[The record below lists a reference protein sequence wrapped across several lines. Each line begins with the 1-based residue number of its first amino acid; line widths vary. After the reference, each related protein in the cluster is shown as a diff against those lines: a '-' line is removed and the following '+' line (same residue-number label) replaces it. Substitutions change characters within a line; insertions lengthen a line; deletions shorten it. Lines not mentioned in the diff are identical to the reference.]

1 MTYCQPRIRHI
12 TEIRIHNL
20 DIHAHL
26 AKRQEQDG
34 EHKLGH
40 SSSQPEGPSSPIS
53 EYIPRRKSQG
63 SVHSHSLRDV
73 REIAEDRING
83 SGAGEVAVIEEE
95 SDGDLQSGTPGLSE
109 LHQRRSISSSSLGRI
124 TRSPRLIPRR
134 ASSNDT
140 ITEQP
145 QPPSPSQSHL
155 SPQAGTRSLG
165 TRPGLATHGH
175 GRSRSRLIVP
185 RPAAVPNEDVE
196 ERGDTGGQGVD
207 IVQCPGQ
214 GESRG
219 KEARAQSKTQAQPHG
234 QAQSRARSGSISS
247 LRSAH
252 HPYHGIHTH
261 HSHNQAST
269 SLGAGTGMGMGG
281 RRERAST
288 IVSQYAIDT
297 AGHVT
302 LTDELGYEKR
312 DIHGITGGNKATNA
326 SADVGPPSG
335 SEARTGGEKGMDVD
349 FEYNLDEAVLREEK
363 ELVRC
368 FVTMVLVEDLR
379 AALKAQ
385 EEEEEQEEEEPSGKV
400 SVCTNGQVR
409 GVDGVVDKGGLSRRS
424 SETKLSR
431 RGSTGAGN
439 ANGTV
444 DRARAGQPTIS
455 MPSPKSGSRRGS
467 HTISQSREMPGHS
480 NSTSN
485 PPREARPKL
494 PPSSSVPSPNKNN
507 KTSAVPGSRIRPPA
521 SRQNTLRAGSA
532 SVSYPGN
539 TSPTRRN
546 SSPSAASPNRLAR
559 LASPPNSRLNS
570 PPTSPSLRPGPFGG
584 GKMGSRRASSEST
597 LNGHEEE
604 PANNTLKPAT
614 NVRGADSPQRS
625 DIKSKK
631 TREQKTQP
639 ISPFYI
645 SPIHRKSLYPT
656 FSGISVASD
665 YADWVGESAGEAA
678 GHRMLLEAWYESR
691 KGVERNITAR
701 GETANWRKLEG
712 FGGVVDLTTLREV
725 AEDVSPGSTFKKQ
738 RTELIN
744 YASRRIS
751 G

>member
-1 MTYCQPRIRHI
+1 MIGMTYRQPRIRHI

-26 AKRQEQDG
+26 AKREEQDG

-40 SSSQPEGPSSPIS
+40 SSSQAEGSGSPIS

-63 SVHSHSLRDV
+63 SAHSHSLRDV

-95 SDGDLQSGTPGLSE
+95 PDGDLQSGTPGLSE
-109 LHQRRSISSSSLGRI
+109 LNQRRSISSSSLGRI

-134 ASSNDT
+134 ASSNET

-145 QPPSPSQSHL
+145 QPPSPSHL
-155 SPQAGTRSLG
+155 SPQAGSRSFG
-165 TRPGLATHGH
+165 ARPGLATHGHGH

-185 RPAAVPNEDVE
+185 RPAAIPNEAVE
-196 ERGDTGGQGVD
+196 ERGDSGVHGVD
-207 IVQCPGQ
+207 IAQGPGQ
-214 GESRG
+214 SEVRG
-219 KEARAQSKTQAQPHG
+219 KETRAQSQSQAH
-234 QAQSRARSGSISS
+234 AQSRARSGSISS

-302 LTDELGYEKR
+302 LTDELGYEKK
-312 DIHGITGGNKATNA
+312 DTHATTGGNKATNA
-326 SADVGPPSG
+326 SADVGMTSG
-335 SEARTGGEKGMDVD
+335 SEARAGGEKGMDFD

-385 EEEEEQEEEEPSGKV
+385 EEEEEQDEEEASGKV
-400 SVCTNGQVR
+400 SACTNNGLAR
-409 GVDGVVDKGGLSRRS
+409 AIDGVAGKNGSSRRLG
-424 SETKLSR
+424 ETKMSRRDSTGVGDATGSVSRAQAGHSMIPASSPEPRSR
-431 RGSTGAGN
+431 RGS
-439 ANGTV
+439 
-444 DRARAGQPTIS
+444 Q
-455 MPSPKSGSRRGS
+455 
-467 HTISQSREMPGHS
+467 TISQSKELPGRS
-480 NSTSN
+480 NSTST
-485 PPREARPKL
+485 PPKEARPKF
-494 PPSSSVPSPNKNN
+494 PSSSSVPSPNKNN

-521 SRQNTLRAGSA
+521 SRQNTLRTGSA
-532 SVSYPGN
+532 SASYPGN

-570 PPTSPSLRPGPFGG
+570 PPTSPSLRPGTFVG
-584 GKMGSRRASSEST
+584 GKMGSRRASSETT

-614 NVRGADSPQRS
+614 NVKGADSPQRN
-625 DIKSKK
+625 DTKSKK
-631 TREQKTQP
+631 THEQKTRP

-678 GHRMLLEAWYESR
+678 GHRVLLEAWYESR

-725 AEDVSPGSTFKKQ
+725 AEDVSPGSTFEK
-738 RTELIN
+738 
-744 YASRRIS
+744 
-751 G
+751 

>member
-1 MTYCQPRIRHI
+1 MIGMTYRQPRIRHI

-26 AKRQEQDG
+26 AKREEQDG

-40 SSSQPEGPSSPIS
+40 SSSQAEGSGSPIS

-63 SVHSHSLRDV
+63 SAHSHSLRDV

-95 SDGDLQSGTPGLSE
+95 PDGDLQSGTPGLSE
-109 LHQRRSISSSSLGRI
+109 LNQRRSISSSSLGRI

-134 ASSNDT
+134 ASSNET

-145 QPPSPSQSHL
+145 QPPSPSHL
-155 SPQAGTRSLG
+155 SPQAGSRSFG
-165 TRPGLATHGH
+165 ARPGLATHGHGH

-185 RPAAVPNEDVE
+185 RPAAIPNEAVE
-196 ERGDTGGQGVD
+196 ERGDSGVHGVD
-207 IVQCPGQ
+207 IAQGPGQ
-214 GESRG
+214 SEVRG
-219 KEARAQSKTQAQPHG
+219 KETRAQSQSQAH
-234 QAQSRARSGSISS
+234 AQSRARSGSISS

-302 LTDELGYEKR
+302 LTDELGYEKK
-312 DIHGITGGNKATNA
+312 DTHATTGGNKATNA
-326 SADVGPPSG
+326 SADVGMTSG
-335 SEARTGGEKGMDVD
+335 SDARTGGEKGMDFD
-349 FEYNLDEAVLREEK
+349 FGYDLDEAVLREEK

-400 SVCTNGQVR
+400 WVCTNGQVR
-409 GVDGVVDKGGLSRRS
+409 GVDGVVDKGGLSRRL

-444 DRARAGQPTIS
+444 NRARAGQPTIS
-455 MPSPKSGSRRGS
+455 MPSPESGSRRGS

-480 NSTSN
+480 NSASN

-539 TSPTRRN
+539 TSPTRRD

-570 PPTSPSLRPGPFGG
+570 PPTSPSLRPGTFMG
-584 GKMGSRRASSEST
+584 GKMGSRRASSETT

-604 PANNTLKPAT
+604 PANNIVKPAT
-614 NVRGADSPQRS
+614 NVKGADSPQRN

-631 TREQKTQP
+631 THEQKTQP
-639 ISPFYI
+639 ISPFFI

-678 GHRMLLEAWYESR
+678 GHRVLLEAWYESR
-691 KGVERNITAR
+691 KGVERNIPAH

-725 AEDVSPGSTFKKQ
+725 AEDVSPASTFEK
-738 RTELIN
+738 
-744 YASRRIS
+744 
-751 G
+751 